1 MTKHCY
7 SFVIKYFI
15 IIWFYCSIILL
26 FYYFIILIH
35 YYFTILIHYYFIILI
50 HYYFTI
56 LGASKLLYLILVALV
71 SAEDSSKGYSR
82 VNDTNRSNLDLKEK
96 CIVVMM
102 VTGTMFE
109 MGEVSCSCTENV
121 HLLIIYIAMDMTI
134 K

>member
-1 MTKHCY
+1 MT
-7 SFVIKYFI
+7 I
-15 IIWFYCSIILL
+15 IFYHLNTLL
-26 FYYFIILIH
+26 FYY
-35 YYFTILIHYYFIILI
+35 
-50 HYYFTI
+50 

-109 MGEVSCSCTENV
+109 MGEVSCTENV
-121 HLLIIYIAMDMTI
+121 HLLIICIAVDMTI
-134 K
+134 E

>member
-1 MTKHCY
+1 MILLFNY
-7 SFVIKYFI
+7 FV
-15 IIWFYCSIILL
+15 ILL
-26 FYYFIILIH
+26 FYHLNTLIFH
-35 YYFTILIHYYFIILI
+35 HFNTLLFYY
-50 HYYFTI
+50 

-109 MGEVSCSCTENV
+109 MGEVSCTENV